1 MRREIMP
8 ITGFKLSILT
18 LVAAALAMTSA
29 ASGSTV
35 DPSVV
40 FTLGN
45 HPQPGEENVL
55 LNKGTTGHTV
65 FGVTN
70 MTQLPVEFTSPQT
83 LSEPSSGQA
92 RVEAINGG
100 GSHIGLTD
108 ITISVPGHTYGD
120 LIFNPDISGTVGSP
134 GGTLHVSVTDVHGM
148 VFLFNY
154 ALGPGENFLTITTT
168 GGDTI
173 LSTTLQYSLSDGFT
187 DLRQTRVSGITVI
200 PEPATYVPCMGLGLG
215 LIALFRRRRGVSH
228 NQFSRSELV

>member
-1 MRREIMP
+1 MP
-8 ITGFKLSILT
+8 ITGLRLSILT
-18 LVAAALAMTSA
+18 LIAGALAMTAS

-45 HPQPGEENVL
+45 NPQPGEENVL
-55 LNKGTTGHTV
+55 LNKGTTGNTV

-70 MTQLPVEFTSPQT
+70 MTHIPVQFTSPQT
-83 LSEPSSGQA
+83 LSEPASGQA

-120 LIFNPDISGTVGSP
+120 LIFNPDITGTIGSP
-134 GGTLHVSVTDVHGM
+134 GGTLNVSVTDVHGM
-148 VFLFNY
+148 VFVFNY
-154 ALGPGENFLTITTT
+154 TLGPGENFLTITTT
-168 GGDTI
+168 GADTI

-187 DLRQTRVSGITVI
+187 DLRETRVSGVTVI

-215 LIALFRRRRGVSH
+215 LIALLRRRRGVSH
-228 NQFSRSELV
+228 NQLPGSELV